1 REIKAIYGF
10 DLKNPKFDFKYS
22 GCKDINDLL
31 SVDVQNKDCRRYS
44 ARVIEN
50 LKICDSPKFIQDRLI
65 ASGIRPINNIVDLTN
80 YVMLE
85 IGQPMHAF
93 DYNVVSNS
101 KIIVGNTINGDKF
114 ITLDGIERE
123 LDDSI
128 ICIKD
133 SEKVLA
139 LGGIIGGENSKVN
152 DDTKRI
158 ILESAN

>member
-1 REIKAIYGF
+1 
-10 DLKNPKFDFKYS
+10 
-22 GCKDINDLL
+22 
-31 SVDVQNKDCRRYS
+31 
-44 ARVIEN
+44 
-50 LKICDSPKFIQDRLI
+50 
-65 ASGIRPINNIVDLTN
+65 
-80 YVMLE
+80 MLE

-158 ILESAN
+158 ILESANFKFDVIFRRGK